1 MTKSIECGLPSQAP
15 QIMPQYCEFRKPLSE
30 LNGATLDLSKLV
42 AKRFR
47 FLVIDSLLN
56 DQVLEITSFSAL
68 PTDGNCFATISYP
81 WQGLTPLVPP
91 SLGQFSIKGAES
103 GGSISVNVLRTCCR
117 AARQYRHRIGPCDL
131 LWIDRLCI
139 KQQDKEDKN
148 WQIRHMFDIYRSCAV
163 CLVLPGGLGRLID
176 PTERS
181 TWAQRAWTLQEAI
194 APPIVL
200 VVFEWKFSDYYVSY
214 NGEPVGTIEPF
225 HSGALSLL
233 GLVVAVRKGF
243 WVKLKLRRP
252 GDPGY
257 DVVQEE
263 LSRLRGID
271 CISFSEGSL
280 SKPGSSQFEEFSDHE
295 EDRIEIRFRMQT
307 ITGNQAYLL
316 WLTSETSKPNDFG
329 EVNSDKLQVALWK
342 ATWIRSSSRPV
353 DMVFSI
359 MGLFGVSLDPSKFHR
374 DDRVGATLALASA
387 ALQKGSTAAW
397 LGAYFELDPCP
408 FMSSFPSF
416 PNTSESG
423 GCTIKTAAGLIN
435 VEDLVNVM
443 NIILPTRSATLDSQ
457 GYLHLKSQASP
468 SFEVRKVQA
477 HLQITYLLR
486 MGHGSSILRIKDTV
500 GIMQSHSAEENG
512 LYRVRSL
519 A

>member
-1 MTKSIECGLPSQAP
+1 
-15 QIMPQYCEFRKPLSE
+15 MPQYCEFRKPLSE

-56 DQVLEITSFSAL
+56 DQVLEINSFLTLSA
-68 PTDGNCFATISYP
+68 NENQFATISYP

-91 SLGQFSIKGAES
+91 SLGQFSVKGAES

-117 AARQYRHRIGPCDL
+117 AAKQYRHIIGPCNL

-194 APPIVL
+194 APPVVL
-200 VVFEWKFSDYYVSY
+200 VVFEWKFSDCYVSY
-214 NGEPVGTIEPF
+214 NCEPVGTIEPF
-225 HSGALSLL
+225 HSGALSLW
-233 GLVVAVRKGF
+233 GLVVAVRKRF
-243 WVKLKLRRP
+243 RVKLKLRRP

-280 SKPGSSQFEEFSDHE
+280 SGPGSSRFEGMLNGTLFL
-295 EDRIEIRFRMQT
+295 IFEIS
-307 ITGNQAYLL
+307 Y
-316 WLTSETSKPNDFG
+316 
-329 EVNSDKLQVALWK
+329 
-342 ATWIRSSSRPV
+342 
-353 DMVFSI
+353 
-359 MGLFGVSLDPSKFHR
+359 
-374 DDRVGATLALASA
+374 
-387 ALQKGSTAAW
+387 
-397 LGAYFELDPCP
+397 
-408 FMSSFPSF
+408 
-416 PNTSESG
+416 
-423 GCTIKTAAGLIN
+423 
-435 VEDLVNVM
+435 
-443 NIILPTRSATLDSQ
+443 
-457 GYLHLKSQASP
+457 
-468 SFEVRKVQA
+468 
-477 HLQITYLLR
+477 
-486 MGHGSSILRIKDTV
+486 
-500 GIMQSHSAEENG
+500 
-512 LYRVRSL
+512 
-519 A
+519 

>member
-1 MTKSIECGLPSQAP
+1 
-15 QIMPQYCEFRKPLSE
+15 
-30 LNGATLDLSKLV
+30 
-42 AKRFR
+42 
-47 FLVIDSLLN
+47 
-56 DQVLEITSFSAL
+56 
-68 PTDGNCFATISYP
+68 
-81 WQGLTPLVPP
+81 
-91 SLGQFSIKGAES
+91 
-103 GGSISVNVLRTCCR
+103 
-117 AARQYRHRIGPCDL
+117 
-131 LWIDRLCI
+131 
-139 KQQDKEDKN
+139 
-148 WQIRHMFDIYRSCAV
+148 
-163 CLVLPGGLGRLID
+163 
-176 PTERS
+176 
-181 TWAQRAWTLQEAI
+181 
-194 APPIVL
+194 
-200 VVFEWKFSDYYVSY
+200 
-214 NGEPVGTIEPF
+214 
-225 HSGALSLL
+225 
-233 GLVVAVRKGF
+233 
-243 WVKLKLRRP
+243 
-252 GDPGY
+252 
-257 DVVQEE
+257 
-263 LSRLRGID
+263 
-271 CISFSEGSL
+271 
-280 SKPGSSQFEEFSDHE
+280 
-295 EDRIEIRFRMQT
+295 MQT

>member
-1 MTKSIECGLPSQAP
+1 
-15 QIMPQYCEFRKPLSE
+15 
-30 LNGATLDLSKLV
+30 
-42 AKRFR
+42 
-47 FLVIDSLLN
+47 
-56 DQVLEITSFSAL
+56 
-68 PTDGNCFATISYP
+68 
-81 WQGLTPLVPP
+81 
-91 SLGQFSIKGAES
+91 
-103 GGSISVNVLRTCCR
+103 
-117 AARQYRHRIGPCDL
+117 
-131 LWIDRLCI
+131 
-139 KQQDKEDKN
+139 
-148 WQIRHMFDIYRSCAV
+148 MFDIYRSCAV

-225 HSGALSLL
+225 HS
-233 GLVVAVRKGF
+233 
-243 WVKLKLRRP
+243 
-252 GDPGY
+252 
-257 DVVQEE
+257 
-263 LSRLRGID
+263 
-271 CISFSEGSL
+271 
-280 SKPGSSQFEEFSDHE
+280 EFSDHE

-435 VEDLVNVM
+435 VEDLSRLFASQKPGIPLV
-443 NIILPTRSATLDSQ
+443 RSEEGSSSSANHISAQNGAWVLDSSNK
-457 GYLHLKSQASP
+457 GHSRYYAITFGRREWIVPGAEPCLIFADPFVLIIIERHSTKPDLFHRISHASVTEDFIAKWEEYEFAIGGP
-468 SFEVRKVQA
+468 NKF
-477 HLQITYLLR
+477 
-486 MGHGSSILRIKDTV
+486 GS
-500 GIMQSHSAEENG
+500 
-512 LYRVRSL
+512 
-519 A
+519 